1 MRLWLLI
8 LIGGAVWGQEKL
20 LPLLAKECGACHT
33 GTQTQGGLSMDS
45 LETLRKGGK
54 HGPAFVSGVSRE
66 SLLVQHVTGEKTP
79 RMPLGRE
86 LDPGAVL
93 QLKASIDAM
102 PLGAVVARQD
112 KPLEWLLRGPV
123 AVTVPEV
130 QQKKWVRNPIDAFVL
145 AELDKRGMRPAEE
158 APRRTLLRRISLD
171 LIGLPPTP
179 EEIRK
184 FEADPD
190 PKAYEKAVDRLLAD
204 SRYGERWARHWL
216 DLVRYAE
223 SDGFAIDG
231 ERPTAWRYRDY
242 VIRAFNQDKPYD
254 VFVQEQIAGDEY
266 RGKDPA
272 PPGDRLVA
280 LGFLRFAPWEAD
292 ANSKKQ
298 LRQDFLND
306 VTGTVGSVFLG
317 MTTGCAQCHDHKYDP
332 IPQKD
337 FYRLQAFFAGTATA
351 DLPVGFDEV
360 ERPKEMKRIMRQH
373 EDAAEAAQVELDRQK
388 EDLKQRYM
396 KLIKVESKDEGLKK
410 FLGKLNT
417 RNLFFLEQDLPLV
430 KEPEW
435 RVPMAAYFATR
446 DIMQREQELAK
457 RHQALAYAVKDVAP
471 PAAPEV
477 PETFVLAGGDLFAK
491 GEKVDASFLSC
502 VTGKSIPAE
511 IPFAGGSNGRR
522 LALAEWIASE
532 KNPFTARVMV
542 NRIWQRH
549 WGEGLVRTP
558 SDFGKNGDTPSHP
571 ELLDWLATEFVSKGW
586 SAKAMHRLMLT
597 SATYRQA
604 SRHAEHKEYTAKD
617 PTNRLLWRM
626 NWQRLDAEAL
636 RDSILSIS
644 GRLNPSMGG
653 PPVLFAVPEDVAQG
667 FEFFKWFPSSEEE
680 QRRRSIY
687 LIQRRS
693 VLLPMAETFDA
704 PNLSSS
710 CARRQSTIVA
720 PQALTL
726 LNGAL
731 TRTEAQHLALRVAG
745 AKDPVGE
752 AFWLVLGRA
761 PLAEERVQGE
771 RLAKQGQAGLA
782 SLGVVLLNLNEFLFV
797 E

>member
-1 MRLWLLI
+1 MRLWI
-8 LIGGAVWGQEKL
+8 LMMVCGAVLGQDRL
-20 LPLLAKECGACHT
+20 LPLLTKECGACHT
-33 GTQTQGGLSMDS
+33 GTQAQGGLSMNS
-45 LETLRKGGK
+45 LEALHKGGK
-54 HGPAFVSGVSRE
+54 HGPALVAGVSRE
-66 SLLVQHVTGEKTP
+66 SLLVQHLTGEKTP
-79 RMPLGRE
+79 RMPLGKE
-86 LDPGAVL
+86 LEPSTLL
-93 QLKASIDAM
+93 QIRAAIDAM
-102 PLGAVVARQD
+102 PLGRVAARQD
-112 KPLEWLLRGPV
+112 KTLEWLLRGP
-123 AVTVPEV
+123 AKVTVPEV
-130 QQKKWVRNPIDAFVL
+130 RQKTWVKNPIDAFVL
-145 AELDKRGMRPAEE
+145 AELDRHSMQPAAE
-158 APRRTLLRRISLD
+158 APRRTLLRRITLD

-179 EEIRK
+179 EEMRK
-184 FEADPD
+184 FETDPD
-190 PKAYEKAVDRLLAD
+190 PLAYDKAVDRLLAD
-204 SRYGERWARHWL
+204 PRYGERWARHWL

-242 VIRAFNQDKPYD
+242 VIRAFNQDKPYN
-254 VFVQEQIAGDEY
+254 VFVQEQIAGDEF
-266 RGKDPA
+266 RGKNPS

-360 ERPKEMKRIMRQH
+360 ERPKEMKRLMRQH
-373 EDAAEAAQVELDRQK
+373 EDAAEAAQLELEGQK

-396 KLIKVESKDEGLKK
+396 KLMKVESIDEGLKK

-435 RVPMAAYFATR
+435 RAPMTAYFATR
-446 DIMQREQELAK
+446 DTMQRELEQSK

-471 PAAPEV
+471 PAAPDV
-477 PETFVLAGGDLFAK
+477 PDTFVLGSGDLAAK
-491 GEKVDASFLSC
+491 GEKVEAAFLSC
-502 VTGKSIPAE
+502 VTGNSAPAA

-522 LALAEWIASE
+522 LALAEWIGSE
-532 KNPFTARVMV
+532 KNPFTARVMA
-542 NRIWQRH
+542 NRIWQWH

-586 SAKAMHRLMLT
+586 SPKALHRLILT
-597 SATYRQA
+597 SAAYRQA
-604 SRHAEHKEYTAKD
+604 SRHAEQKEYTAKD

-626 NWQRLDAEAL
+626 NWQRLDAEEL
-636 RDSILSIS
+636 RDSILAIS
-644 GRLNPSMGG
+644 GRLNPAMGG

-667 FEFFKWFPSSEEE
+667 FEFFKWFPSSEKE
-680 QRRRSIY
+680 QRRRSVY

-710 CARRQSTIVA
+710 CARRQLTIVA

-731 TRTEAQHLALRVAG
+731 TRTEAQHLAARVAG
-745 AKDPVGE
+745 TKDPVGE
-752 AFWLVLGRA
+752 AFWLVLGRG
-761 PLAEERVQGE
+761 PTVKERLQGE
-771 RLAKQGQAGLA
+771 KLSSEGQTGLA